1 MSPSGGSPK
10 RLLFLCTSNSCR
22 SQMAEALTKHIGRD
36 SWRAF
41 SAGTKPR
48 PIHPLTHRALGEL
61 GIDMAGQRPKGVEE
75 FEGERFDL
83 VVTVCDD
90 ARESC
95 PVPPP
100 AADYRHWSLTDPAA
114 ASGSEAERLAVF
126 RRVRDDLR
134 SRIEALLAE
143 HEG

>member
-1 MSPSGGSPK
+1 MSHSDSSPK
-10 RLLFLCTSNSCR
+10 RILFLCSANSCR
-22 SQMAEALTKHIGRD
+22 SQMAEALTNHLSRD

-48 PIHPLTHRALGEL
+48 PIHPLTHRALEEL

-75 FEGERFDL
+75 FEGQRFDL
-83 VVTVCDD
+83 VITVCDD

-100 AADYRHWSLTDPAA
+100 AAEYRHWGLTDPAA
-114 ASGSEAERLAVF
+114 ASGSEA
-126 RRVRDDLR
+126 
-134 SRIEALLAE
+134 
-143 HEG
+143 